1 MAPPRSLEPDRSS
14 QIQVIYC
21 KYRLSSQRRLGSFAR
36 ASCGH
41 CSRPRLSRR
50 SRRQRRI
57 PAPEMAFLLCKQ
69 LSETGSEKGSFGS
82 RRGSDARDPYSVLV
96 PGLRNFGRTPRRRH
110 FPQPGAGLHELRKSG
125 TADQHPKIIKP
136 GTGLMWRG
144 LPARARSPARD
155 RQGGSQ
161 DGYPTKRERGPEPPL
176 VGTGSAPRDPS
187 ARPLLASPLASP

>member
-136 GTGLMWRG
+136 GTRRFWRG
-144 LPARARSPARD
+144 HPARGFPVATATMAAKMATPQAARV
-155 RQGGSQ
+155 GSQ
-161 DGYPTKRERGPEPPL
+161 DGYPTKRERGPEPPMD
-176 VGTGSAPRDPS
+176 GTGSAP
-187 ARPLLASPLASP
+187 